1 MVVKWEILVLGD
13 SRMRTDVVRFQFSIT
28 VNLSI
33 IITMAKSAYIMPTKY
48 QTLL

>member
-13 SRMRTDVVRFQFSIT
+13 SRMRTDVVRFHFSII

-33 IITMAKSAYIMPTKY
+33 VIIMAESAYIMPTKY
-48 QTLL
+48 QPLL